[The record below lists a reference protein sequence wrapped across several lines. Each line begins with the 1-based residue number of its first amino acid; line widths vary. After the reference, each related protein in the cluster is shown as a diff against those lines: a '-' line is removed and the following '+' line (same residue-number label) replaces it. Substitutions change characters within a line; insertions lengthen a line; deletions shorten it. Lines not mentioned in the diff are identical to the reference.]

1 MKKTNIYK
9 EKSVSLLIILL
20 FFTATL
26 SYGTTNLDVTVSEI
40 FFNYQDGYTCDAL
53 TISDDGNPID
63 TAEWDSWSLEQHKFA
78 YIMNQ
83 SCRNIKV
90 KLHPGL
96 YDGIM
101 HLIIKVSY
109 ASGYTDGIGTICNL
123 FIPNYDASKVDDGL
137 ILPLTGNFPQSIG
150 VHEFRWHWEI
160 YAIPVNNPNYCA
172 AWGYTDTSHHFYT
185 LLAAPQEPM
194 IHPWESVLDKA
205 CKWANGQ
212 TVPDEVTTHITDS
225 LYVCGFKYEKDQG
238 RPKYTNYND
247 TLNFNLSTLMDDLE
261 NPSGVTVNCQDI
273 ARTIVTFGNA
283 LGTNLHAIKYKSNRG
298 RGSLFPTNYID
309 PIGDIAPTNNPF
321 FTEIDKWL
329 YDDCRLGGFYLHTYV
344 VNADNKV
351 WDATFRYNIGE
362 DPDMVEYSNTS
373 NNVCGKISNKLI
385 QWKLPCNIPESTYLS
400 QLLDNWVRNRVCQTP
415 TDCGEFSNYTFIV
428 REILAN

>member
-1 MKKTNIYK
+1 MKKINIYRG
-9 EKSVSLLIILL
+9 KSVSLLIILL
-20 FFTATL
+20 FFAATL

-137 ILPLTGNFPQSIG
+137 ILPLTGNFPQSVG

-194 IHPWESVLDKA
+194 IHPWERVLDLA
-205 CKWANGQ
+205 CRWSTNCTTEQQVLSNITTNAYSYFGQ
-212 TVPDEVTTHITDS
+212 TKQYTAGFTHTNGTAFSLSTFFSGTTADCMDMSAVVQVFTWMLGGTQTRVLVINNKSYGIEDFHYKKIKPIGLGWDENKLWNFHQIGWLDNVYDACIMLYNNERVPVNEAVKGSYKDDLYFDIKDS
-225 LYVCGFKYEKDQG
+225 INYPW
-238 RPKYTNYND
+238 RPKT
-247 TLNFNLSTLMDDLE
+247 S
-261 NPSGVTVNCQDI
+261 SV
-273 ARTIVTFGNA
+273 
-283 LGTNLHAIKYKSNRG
+283 
-298 RGSLFPTNYID
+298 
-309 PIGDIAPTNNPF
+309 
-321 FTEIDKWL
+321 
-329 YDDCRLGGFYLHTYV
+329 FYFEDV
-344 VNADNKV
+344 V
-351 WDATFRYNIGE
+351 
-362 DPDMVEYSNTS
+362 
-373 NNVCGKISNKLI
+373 
-385 QWKLPCNIPESTYLS
+385 
-400 QLLDNWVRNRVCQTP
+400 
-415 TDCGEFSNYTFIV
+415 
-428 REILAN
+428 